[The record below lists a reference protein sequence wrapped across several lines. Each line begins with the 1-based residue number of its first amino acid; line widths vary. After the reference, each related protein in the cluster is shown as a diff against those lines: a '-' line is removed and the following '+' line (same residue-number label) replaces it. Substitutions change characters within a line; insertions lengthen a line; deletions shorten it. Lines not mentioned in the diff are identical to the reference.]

1 MNDTHEEYVSEE
13 IAKLMKEAGFDWDC
27 YAHYQNGVFYEFT
40 ISHQTK
46 DVLVFNYNNAPVY
59 MNQQSAPSLHVAQ
72 EWLRTLNYHVD
83 VFADCDSNGVFFHAR
98 WMHLQKPER
107 FAYLTEEDDRYLIS
121 YKTHKEALEA
131 VILFVLK
138 QYIKERDEKKD

>member
-13 IAKLMKEAGFDWDC
+13 IAKLLKEAGFDWGC
-27 YAHYQNGVFYEFT
+27 YAHYQNGVFNEF
-40 ISHQTK
+40 SYSSYFK
-46 DVLVFNYNNAPVY
+46 VLVMNFNGAPDY

-98 WMHLQKPER
+98 WLHLQKPER
-107 FAYLTEEDDRYLIS
+107 FAYLVEEDDRYFIS